1 MPYSNLGLFTPE
13 LCLCG
18 LGLLV
23 LIVDLFVAPRARWL
37 APTVAV
43 VGLAAC
49 LRPILELWGTAPCLE
64 FSGSYAV
71 DATAVF
77 FKAFFAVVGIL
88 VVLLSVGYAARPW
101 GQAQAEVG
109 DASAAEPLPSSGEFY
124 SLIVFLVLGMCLMAG
139 ANDLILIYLSFELVS
154 LTSYL
159 MAAWRKTDRG
169 SSEAGVKYFVYGA
182 AASGVMLYG
191 MTLVYAAGGTTNLT
205 ALSQH
210 FLQPVQG
217 GGLALLGVLGLLLM
231 MVGLGYK
238 ISMVPFQAWAP
249 DVYQGAPT
257 PVTALLSV
265 GPKAAGF
272 ALIVRFFYTLG
283 PALHVPWQMVFA
295 ILAVL
300 TMFTGNLLAIRQTN
314 VKRMLAYSSIAH
326 AGYLLIG
333 FVVGPTE
340 LWGLPGILVYLVAYL
355 LMNLGM
361 FAVAIILERA
371 EGDSE
376 LSRFAGLAQSAPGLA
391 AMTVILLL
399 SLTGIPPT
407 AGFLGKVYI
416 FAAAIKSREWAWL
429 AVVGIINSVISLYY
443 YMNIARLMYFQKD
456 GGTALQR
463 VPAVLTV
470 TMVLCALGTL
480 GVCIFPDWLVEAARL
495 TMAAR

>member
-23 LIVDLFVAPRARWL
+23 LIVDLFAAPRARWL

-205 ALSQH
+205 ALSHH

-470 TMVLCALGTL
+470 TVVLCALGTL